1 MKNAYPVVTA
11 ASSSPV
17 DPDSNNETSKTCED
31 QTAPIIRLKLD
42 KPLHWDWELTT
53 TADTVPVI
61 QLLDRDGK
69 LLVETTGK
77 TAQRARGSF
86 REGLTTY
93 EEFPN
98 ITRSISVT
106 SKPEPLR
113 TGNRNMDGFSNKF
126 GSVEFGF
133 KPRKSRSD
141 ANIKFISNDKKIKCK
156 QNKQSDKMSPGQPV
170 NSKKYSTGDFLRRQ
184 ILDDLRTRSTLG
196 KTPDEV
202 AKERCRKV
210 KAYLRS
216 QSDLLPGIVNSE
228 NDFEVENHCLGSKI
242 DLNDQKE
249 KEEEYSSKLENNSLE
264 SKEHALL
271 SSVPLV
277 DGKVVVVPVDPVK
290 LVRIRSFL
298 TDKLRERMEREEADD
313 RLPINKRHS
322 DCSYR
327 QNKKDGG
334 DYRRRKVRS
343 ETNVIKYLPGDHF
356 NVENLS
362 PSLIDQLE
370 YDKNVRDNKIENG
383 DDQTTMANVNYHS
396 SFSSSSLYV
405 PTIIRKNKNYHRSK
419 SDVLLT
425 TQSINDFELKKNKTK
440 SSDRRR
446 TYRKTKSDLLFF
458 DDPYEE
464 SKKDLDRIERSWRD
478 YKERKKLEKLQR
490 ETEPKKEQDKEIVEK
505 DWKQETDQKQQE
517 DEKDLTGKTKW
528 RKDFQSELCG
538 ARNCK
543 ICQNLRIS
551 LNHPSETETKVY
563 TFDIDS
569 DKDHSIQLENNNNN
583 NNNNN
588 SQSSST
594 IVSPDFGYNSIPKSV
609 FKDYRELYARSNVK
623 KSDTFKIIDGSEDGY
638 EETLVED
645 NTDDNERR
653 QKDENSAEMIS
664 LANKSNEDIAR
675 DYFKRVYELLK
686 KRQEEA
692 RKIAEKRDVHGYDD
706 SSSSN
711 YVEEVRR
718 RKHRR
723 RKRDTAHGTFV
734 NVKTFIL
741 RTRFHCAKRR
751 YLCDVANGSSTRFR
765 NV

>member
-17 DPDSNNETSKTCED
+17 DPDSNNETSNCDD

-53 TADTVPVI
+53 TANTVPVI

-98 ITRSISVT
+98 ISRSTSVT
-106 SKPEPLR
+106 SKPSEPVR

-126 GSVEFGF
+126 GSVEFGLR
-133 KPRKSRSD
+133 PRKSRSD
-141 ANIKFISNDKKIKCK
+141 ANIKFIPNDRKVKCK
-156 QNKQSDKMSPGQPV
+156 QNKQLDQISSPLSP
-170 NSKKYSTGDFLRRQ
+170 KKYSTGDFLRRQ
-184 ILDDLRTRSTLG
+184 ILDDLRTKSTLG
-196 KTPDEV
+196 KSPDEV

-228 NDFEVENHCLGSKI
+228 NDLELENNSLESKI
-242 DLNDQKE
+242 DLN
-249 KEEEYSSKLENNSLE
+249 EEECSSKLDNRSLE

-277 DGKVVVVPVDPVK
+277 DGKVVTVPVDPVK

-298 TDKLRERMEREEADD
+298 TEKLRERMERED

-322 DCSYR
+322 DCSYLKNGR
-327 QNKKDGG
+327 EGG

-343 ETNVIKYLPGDHF
+343 ETNVIGFFPGDNF
-356 NVENLS
+356 NDENMS
-362 PSLIDQLE
+362 PRPIGQLE
-370 YDKNVRDNKIENG
+370 DQNTRENQKENEVKVSG
-383 DDQTTMANVNYHS
+383 DGKTIANVISRS
-396 SFSSSSLYV
+396 SISSSSSSLFV
-405 PTIIRKNKNYHRSK
+405 PTIRKNKNYHRSK
-419 SDVLLT
+419 SDALLT
-425 TQSINDFELKKNKTK
+425 AKSTNDFELKKNKTRRGE

-446 TYRKTKSDLLFF
+446 TYRKTKSDLFF
-458 DDPYEE
+458 DNPFEE

-490 ETEPKKEQDKEIVEK
+490 ETESRKEEEEEVEQEQEKKKKEENE
-505 DWKQETDQKQQE
+505 EGE
-517 DEKDLTGKTKW
+517 EEDLTGKTKW

-551 LNHPSETETKVY
+551 LKPTETETKLY
-563 TFDIDS
+563 SFRINP
-569 DKDHSIQLENNNNN
+569 DKDNSIQLENNENNN
-583 NNNNN
+583 NNH

-645 NTDDNERR
+645 NPDDDDKPEQ
-653 QKDENSAEMIS
+653 QKEEEEEENSSEMIS

-734 NVKTFIL
+734 NVKSFIL